1 MKKLLAISAVSL
13 GILTAC
19 STTNITKPSV
29 PLISEQLV
37 VSPNDDREYKTLT
50 LENGIEVVLVSDPSA
65 EKSAA
70 ALSVGVGLLHDPM
83 SQQGMAHYLEHM
95 LFLGT
100 DKFPDPDE
108 YAAFVQKNGGTH
120 NAYTWLD
127 VTNYM
132 VKINNNAFDESLE
145 RFSDFFKSPKLYPE
159 YTEKEKNA
167 VNAEWSMRREMDFF
181 GQFKL
186 ARQLLGEHPSNRF
199 LIGNLETLGNKQGS
213 NLHEET
219 VAFYNKYYS
228 ANIMKLAMVSN
239 EPIAEM
245 EKKAIK
251 HFSSIENKQITEPA
265 VSTQLNFDVVGK
277 KRIHYRP
284 NKDVKSLK
292 VEFIIENN
300 LSDFAVKPNYFVSY
314 LLSNEM
320 QGSPAQVL
328 KEQGLISSLTSHASP
343 NHYGNYGALNIDIQL
358 TEQGMAQRELIVA
371 TVMQYIN
378 LIREQGVDSKYFNE
392 IKTSLSNQFR
402 FLEKSD
408 EFSYVSTLAANMQD
422 YPLTHAVN
430 ASYHFAKFD
439 PDAVNEVLEQ
449 LTSKN
454 IRVWYIS
461 KDEPVDSKLHFYDG
475 EYKVE
480 PINDAEIA
488 SWKQNSEFALALP
501 SVNKLLP
508 EDFEIKSRQSSDVE
522 QVYEGKRIHAWLKP
536 SERFSEQ
543 PKGKLEIF
551 LNSKQPINDIKSRV
565 VSNLWADLYQ
575 IEKAKLITEA
585 HVAGMSLNV
594 SNSTGLVLSV
604 SGFTDK
610 QSQLLDQALQGLEI
624 KPSQK
629 QLDQAIDRYVRGLQN
644 KGKQIPYYQ
653 AFDVYRQT
661 VREGNFDA
669 ERLITAAKGL
679 TKKDFQ
685 QVQSKLLNDN
695 LVRVFGYGNYDKQ
708 DILDVVSRIESK
720 IGSEASQKNYI
731 RAGFWQPKLN
741 EALVVQKDVDVADVA
756 IVDVA
761 VHPEAGYPQKA
772 AALILQSHLRQSLF
786 NTLRTEEQLA
796 YAVGAFATSID
807 ERSAIGL
814 FIQTPVKDVQSMQ
827 VRFDKFKIDYE
838 KELDKLTDDEFNQIK
853 ASALANLTEEP
864 KNLSEEAEPIITDWY
879 KNTLTFDSKAQL
891 IKAAQRITKANIQS
905 YYESTFLNAAA
916 PRLNI
921 QLRGHKFADQPF
933 ADIPNQKKVSSM
945 EALYKITSFE

>member
-1 MKKLLAISAVSL
+1 MKKLLAIGAISL

-19 STTNITKPSV
+19 SATNTTQSSIQ
-29 PLISEQLV
+29 LIAQQLV

-132 VKINNNAFDESLE
+132 VKINNNAFDEALE

-186 ARQLLGEHPSNRF
+186 ARQLLGDHPSNRF
-199 LIGNLETLGNKQGS
+199 LIGNLETLGDKPDS
-213 NLHEET
+213 NLHQET
-219 VAFYNKYYS
+219 VAFYDKYYS
-228 ANIMKLAMVSN
+228 ANIMKLSMVSN
-239 EPIAEM
+239 ESIAEM
-245 EKKAIK
+245 EKKAVQ
-251 HFSSIENKQITEPA
+251 HFSSIKNKEISEPT
-265 VSTQLNFDVVGK
+265 VSTSLNFESVGK
-277 KRIHYRP
+277 KRIHYKP
-284 NKDVKSLK
+284 NKDVKSLN

-300 LSDFAVKPNYFVSY
+300 LSDFAVKPNYFISY

-328 KEQGLISSLTSHASP
+328 KEQGLISSLTAYASP
-343 NHYGNYGALNIDIQL
+343 NHYGNYGVLNIDIQL
-358 TEQGMAQRELIVA
+358 TDHGMQQREEIVA

-378 LIREQGVDSKYFNE
+378 LIKEQGVDSKYFNE

-408 EFSYVSTLAANMQD
+408 EFSYVSSLTANMQD

-430 ASYHFAKFD
+430 ASYHYAKFD
-439 PDAVNEVLEQ
+439 PSAVNKVLEQ
-449 LTSKN
+449 LVPN
-454 IRVWYIS
+454 NMRIWYIS

-480 PINDAEIA
+480 QITEAEIA
-488 SWKQNSEFALALP
+488 SWEKKSQFALALP

-508 EDFEIKSRQSSDVE
+508 ENFDIKRAQSAGVE
-522 QVYEGKRIHAWLKP
+522 QVYQGQRVHAWLK
-536 SERFSEQ
+536 SSDRFSHQ

-551 LNSKQPINDIKSRV
+551 LNSSLPIHDIKARV
-565 VSNLWADLYQ
+565 VSSLWADLYQ

-594 SNSTGLVLSV
+594 TSSTGIVLSV

-610 QSQLLDQALQGLEI
+610 QATLLDEALQGFAI
-624 KPSQK
+624 TPNQK
-629 QLDQAIDRYVRGLQN
+629 QLEQAIDRYVRGLQN

-653 AFDVYRQT
+653 AFDVYKQT
-661 VREGNFDA
+661 VREGSFDTDS
-669 ERLITAAKGL
+669 LITTAKSI
-679 TKKDFQ
+679 TTKDFQ
-685 QVQSKLLNDN
+685 QVQANLLDDN
-695 LVRVFGYGNYDKQ
+695 LIRVLGYGNYDKE
-708 DILDVVSRIESK
+708 DILKVVSRIETVT
-720 IGSEASQKNYI
+720 GSEARQQAYM

-741 EALVVQKDVDVADVA
+741 ETLVVQKDVDVADVA

-761 VHPEAGYPQKA
+761 VHPQSGYAQKA

-807 ERSAIGL
+807 ERSAMGL
-814 FIQTPVKDVQSMQ
+814 FIQTPVKGVQSMQ
-827 VRFDKFKIDYE
+827 ARFDAFKIEYVE
-838 KELDKLTDDEFNQIK
+838 KLEKLTDDEFNQIK
-853 ASALANLTEEP
+853 ASALANLNEEP
-864 KNLSEEAEPIITDWY
+864 KNLSDEAEPIISDWY
-879 KNTLTFDSKAQL
+879 KNTLSFDSKAQL
-891 IKAAQRITKANIQS
+891 IKAAENVSKEDIQS
-905 YYESTFLNAAA
+905 YYKSTLLNEAA

-921 QLRGHKFADQPF
+921 QLRGYKFADEPF
-933 ADIPNQKKVSSM
+933 ADMPNQKKISSM
-945 EALYKITSFE
+945 EALYQDVTFK